1 MNSEAVKKPAKT
13 PLLVVSKRDAL
24 PLGKRILIRAA
35 ALVFAIVICAL
46 IILIVGKA
54 NPFLVFAAMFR
65 GFFINI
71 LPSVYSVSILLGIS
85 LAVTPAFRMKFWNI
99 GAEGQALVGALTTAI
114 IMIVL
119 GGKLPDPVV
128 TVIMLVGAVAAGMLW
143 GVIPAVF
150 KAQWRTNETL
160 FTLMMNYIA
169 IEGVNLLLEI
179 CGGPSHVVGRSL
191 LANGRLPSLFNEP
204 YIIPIV
210 VALIL
215 AVVMFFYLRQS
226 KQGYEIS
233 VVGESENTAKY
244 IGINVK
250 KVIIRTMAISG
261 AICGLIGFLIVGGVD
276 YGITTTTIGGRGF
289 TAIMVSWLS
298 KFNPFIMILTS
309 FMIVFLEKGANSAA
323 SKFSLIDANFSNVL
337 IGIILFFLIGC
348 EFFLEYRV
356 QLGKTSKEVQK

>member
-1 MNSEAVKKPAKT
+1 MDKEAVKKPAKA

-35 ALVFAIVICAL
+35 ALVSAIIICAL
-46 IILIVGKA
+46 MILIVGKA

-71 LPSVYSVSILLGIS
+71 LPSIYSVAILLGIS
-85 LAVTPAFRMKFWNI
+85 LAVTPAFKMKFWNI
-99 GAEGQALVGALTTAI
+99 GAEGQALVGALVTAV

-128 TVIMLVGAVAAGMLW
+128 TVIMLLGAVIAGMLW
-143 GVIPAVF
+143 GIIPAFF
-150 KAQWRTNETL
+150 KAYWKTNETL

-169 IEGVNLLLEI
+169 IEGVNLLLEV

-191 LANGRLPSLFNEP
+191 LEHGRMALFNEP
-204 YIIPIV
+204 YIIPIA
-210 VALIL
+210 VAAIL
-215 AVVMFFYLRQS
+215 AVVMFFYLKQS

-250 KVIIRTMAISG
+250 KVVIRTMAISG
-261 AICGLIGFLIVGGVD
+261 AICGLIGFMIVGGVD

-323 SKFSLIDANFSNVL
+323 SKFSLIDTNFSNVL

-348 EFFLEYRV
+348 EFFLEYKIHFGRS
-356 QLGKTSKEVQK
+356 SKEVQK